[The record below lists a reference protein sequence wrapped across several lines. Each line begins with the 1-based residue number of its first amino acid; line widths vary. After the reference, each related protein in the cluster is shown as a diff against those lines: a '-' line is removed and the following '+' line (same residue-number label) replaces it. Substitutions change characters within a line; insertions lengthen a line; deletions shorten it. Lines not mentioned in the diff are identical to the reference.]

1 MTAKPL
7 AYLVRLGISLAIFGL
22 LITALDLQEIG
33 ALFKNIDVV
42 WVLISFSFLVALRML
57 MMVRWQILLQ
67 AHDINVPIF
76 TIFKIT
82 MISAPMGPILPAGL
96 GIDLVRGY
104 EVSKYSGKL
113 KETALTLLEDRIVGV
128 YSMIALATVMAVVAE
143 AIGQSTGLLWIVL
156 GAHVGFIAVVYGF
169 AYHSRS
175 LQSLLLKRLP
185 SKIADKTGKIIEA
198 LLDMRSIREKI
209 ISLIV
214 ISVAIQVFRALM
226 YFALYKSVGF
236 AAPLSYYF
244 VYIPIVLLIIMIPI
258 SIGGLGLREAGLVA
272 FFTPLGIASE
282 VSITAGIMAHVIEIA
297 FALPGLVWFML
308 PQKRLPKAHDPN
320 R

>member
-22 LITALDLQEIG
+22 LITALDLQKIG
-33 ALFKNIDVV
+33 ALFKNIDVI
-42 WVLISFSFLVALRML
+42 WVLISVSFLVALRML

-67 AHDINVPIF
+67 AHAINVPIF

-104 EVSKYSGKL
+104 EISKYSGKL
-113 KETALTLLEDRIVGV
+113 KETALTLLEDRIVGF
-128 YSMIALATVMAVVAE
+128 
-143 AIGQSTGLLWIVL
+143 IV
-156 GAHVGFIAVVYGF
+156 VVYGF

-185 SKIADKTGKIIEA
+185 SKITDKTGKIIEA

-209 ISLIV
+209 ISLLV

-308 PQKRLPKAHDPN
+308 PQKRVPKAHDPN